1 MNLNQSKETFPKHF
15 KHILSQDA
23 FNDQLNNMRFERH
36 LKWLSTHSEKKSI
49 KRSMTNSIFILLL
62 VVASILVGYQYGL
75 NETSSDS
82 EYALDYTTNFQQ
94 DNTII
99 TYDEDT
105 LSVSD
110 IANMLEPSLVAIT
123 NEMVQ
128 DSFFGETIGTSSGS
142 GIIYDITN
150 EGIYIMTNNHVVE
163 NSSNLLVNFS
173 GTNLYPASIIGAD
186 ADTDLAVIFIDD
198 QVVDSDDLNKLFP
211 VQLGNSDLINVGDTA
226 IAIGNP
232 LGYNNTVT
240 LGIISAVDRIISEDL
255 NALSLIQTD
264 AAINPGNSGGAL
276 VNAKGQL
283 IGINTIKISDTSV
296 EGIGFAI
303 PINSAIP
310 ILKELMTKGY
320 VSKPFIGIYGKD
332 VTEELA
338 KVYDIPMGV
347 FVSDIVPRSPA
358 SRSSLKTYDIIVAID
373 DIPIQTMMDI
383 NRVINEYNI
392 GDEIKVS
399 VLREIKEEFINY
411 EVNIT
416 IGDKHDY

>member
-1 MNLNQSKETFPKHF
+1 
-15 KHILSQDA
+15 
-23 FNDQLNNMRFERH
+23 
-36 LKWLSTHSEKKSI
+36 
-49 KRSMTNSIFILLL
+49 
-62 VVASILVGYQYGL
+62 
-75 NETSSDS
+75 
-82 EYALDYTTNFQQ
+82 
-94 DNTII
+94 
-99 TYDEDT
+99 
-105 LSVSD
+105 
-110 IANMLEPSLVAIT
+110 MLEPSLVAIT

-186 ADTDLAVIFIDD
+186 ADTDLAVIFIDY

-338 KVYDIPMGV
+338 EVYDIPMGV

-358 SRSSLKTYDIIVAID
+358 ARSSLKTYDIIVAID

-383 NRVINEYNI
+383 NRVISEYNI

-399 VLREIKEEFINY
+399 VLREIKEEFFNY
-411 EVNIT
+411 EVTIT

>member
-15 KHILSQDA
+15 KHMLSQDA
-23 FNDQLNNMRFERH
+23 FNEQVNNMRFERH
-36 LKWLSTHSEKKSI
+36 LKWLSTQSEKKSI
-49 KRSMTNSIFILLL
+49 KRSMTNYMFILLL
-62 VVASILVGYQYGL
+62 IVASILVGYQYGL
-75 NETSSDS
+75 KETSSDS
-82 EYALDYTTNFQQ
+82 EHALDYMTNFQQ

-186 ADTDLAVIFIDD
+186 SDTDLAVIFIDY
-198 QVVDSDDLNKLFP
+198 QVVDSDDLNKLST

-358 SRSSLKTYDIIVAID
+358 ARSSLKTYDIIVAID

-383 NRVINEYNI
+383 NRVISEYNI

-399 VLREIKEEFINY
+399 VLREVKEEFVNY
-411 EVNIT
+411 EVTIT